1 MNQSLAIQT
10 RNKLAKVYIGGVVA
24 FSGMFT
30 LWVSILVIASRTS

>member
-24 FSGMFT
+24 FCGMIT

>member
-1 MNQSLAIQT
+1 MNQSLATQT

-24 FSGMFT
+24 FSGMIT